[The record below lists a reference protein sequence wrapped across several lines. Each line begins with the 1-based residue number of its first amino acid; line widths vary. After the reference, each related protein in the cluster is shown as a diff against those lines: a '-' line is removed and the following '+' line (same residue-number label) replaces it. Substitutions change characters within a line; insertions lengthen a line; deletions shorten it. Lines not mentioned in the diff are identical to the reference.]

1 MNEILLEYL
10 NKHGRSPVDYVL
22 SKFEHHDIVLLGEMH
37 GVKQQLELYHKLI
50 PRLAEHGINTIA
62 YEFARREDQ
71 AWVDELLDK
80 SDFDV
85 SLAKKIMIK
94 QEAYWGYQEYLD
106 VFRLVWSVNKGLPA
120 SQKIRI
126 LGLNDP
132 INWPLYN
139 QICRQK
145 NRKPNAEEITE
156 CWKGCGERYW
166 ADVISEHYHP
176 NQTKILG
183 IMGSHHAFTKYK
195 EPSWRLEGDEKV
207 FDGFKT
213 VRFGNHLQQR
223 YGEKLF
229 NICFYDPWESRW
241 ATEKP
246 LHPAGGIIEQVI
258 SPHYPELGFDL
269 KGSPLG
275 DLQDESFYALG
286 YPDFR
291 LKDIFDGMIYTGRL
305 QDLQPVTPI
314 ADFIDEENFSLFRD
328 YVAYNDDADKSIAEL
343 NAIIHGY
350 AVGAVGLPP
359 KTF

>member
-1 MNEILLEYL
+1 MNERLLEYL
-10 NKHGRSPVDYVL
+10 KKHGKSPVDYVL
-22 SKFEHHDIVLLGEMH
+22 SKFEHYDIVLLGEMH
-37 GVKQQLELYHKLI
+37 GVGQQLALYHKLI

-71 AWVDELLDK
+71 ALVDELLDK
-80 SDFDV
+80 SDFDLP
-85 SLAKKIMIK
+85 LAKKIMIK

-139 QICRQK
+139 QICRQE

-166 ADVISEHYHP
+166 ADVISEHYSP

-195 EPSWRLEGDEKV
+195 ETSWRLEGDEKV
-207 FDGFKT
+207 FTGFEME
-213 VRFGNHLQQR
+213 RFGNYLQER

-229 NICFYDPWESRW
+229 NICFYDPWESRV
-241 ATEKP
+241 ASEQP
-246 LHPAGGIIEQVI
+246 LHPAGGIIEQMI
-258 SPHYPELGFDL
+258 CPHYPELGFDL
-269 KGSPLG
+269 KDSPLG

-286 YPDFR
+286 YADFR
-291 LKDIFDGMIYTGRL
+291 LKDIYDGMIYTGRL
-305 QDLQPVTPI
+305 QDLQSMTPI
-314 ADFIDEENFSLFRD
+314 ADFIDEENINLFRD
-328 YVAYNDDADKSIAEL
+328 YVAYNYDADKSMAEL
-343 NAIIHGY
+343 NAIIHEY